1 MGSLGLSEQLIA
13 YFMEFERAVGLP
25 GMLLIT
31 ALECSVLP
39 VPPEPFVFPYALKMD
54 PWTLAGLV
62 ALASIAGS
70 LLGYAIGYYGGRPI
84 ALKLVGEAVL
94 IKAERRLTEHWLTAW
109 AAVFLAGLLQFIP
122 FKPFTI
128 GAGLV
133 EMDLRLFVS
142 AVVTGRFLRFLFL
155 GYVAQSET
163 VKSAIAHY
171 LGPKVLKMLTS
182 V

>member
-1 MGSLGLSEQLIA
+1 MGLLGLSEHLVL
-13 YFMEFERAVGLP
+13 YFMEFERAIGLP

-39 VPPEPFVFPYALKMD
+39 VPPEPFVFPYALKMN
-54 PWTLAGLV
+54 PWALAGLT

-70 LLGYAIGYYGGRPI
+70 LLGYAIGYYGGRPL
-84 ALKLVGEAVL
+84 AVKLVGEANL
-94 IKAERRLTEHWLTAW
+94 IRVEERLTRHRLAAW
-109 AAVFLAGLLQFIP
+109 ASVFLAGLIQFIP

-133 EMDLRLFVS
+133 EMDLRLFLT
-142 AVVTGRFLRFLFL
+142 AVVSGRFLRFLLL
-155 GYVAQSET
+155 GYVSQSEA
-163 VKSAIAHY
+163 VRSAISHY
-171 LGPKVLKMLTS
+171 LGPKVLKMLMS